1 MIKKIKTD
9 CDLSMLVKLF
19 LASAFYF
26 SFGASARELADID
39 SLLAEVHQHI
49 STAPQKA
56 EIPLAKLQQL
66 EPEFSKRQKEKYY
79 LHRINLLAYQG
90 RYKEQVSLI
99 LTVLDQIDEPNVRA
113 NYLYNLSDGYTNL
126 GEYEQALIRMNEGIL
141 LLPKVDNVNAKM
153 NTLQAALS
161 LFVSLRAF
169 DEALTYADRIYKLDP
184 VNEHSLSKCVGLVEN
199 AEINF
204 LSKNSEQAKKFVPSA
219 VQECAAAGSQILVLL
234 IKTLAT
240 IDLIDSGNDMRHVQ
254 SGLALLKEF
263 ATKNETSDYVT
274 QLEEAIARAYLRKG
288 NVEQAEHFGLL
299 AYKHAQ
305 ASHVVQILEKTNQTM
320 GAIKKAQGQIASAL
334 AYFEAGLELKNKV
347 LDDQLHKNLAYQRAK
362 FDIQDKANQLALSE
376 QKNKTLQAEKIVQQG
391 KNQNLLLL
399 ITLSLIL
406 VTILGAWLIRTLR
419 QKNIFKISSQI
430 DGLTQI
436 SNRAYF
442 IESAKQVLKN
452 PANSV
457 TLILFDMD
465 HFKSIND
472 TFGHSTGDWVL
483 RTVCDVV
490 KSQLRPTDLFGRLGG
505 EEFAICL
512 TNLSEAGVSALAER
526 CRAGV
531 AAIDTKPSG
540 SQFLISASF
549 GIATHGVRGNTSFED
564 ILAAADKALYFSKN
578 GGRNLVSVF
587 Q

>member
-1 MIKKIKTD
+1 MIKKMKIGFGLK
-9 CDLSMLVKLF
+9 MLVKLLLVCAF
-19 LASAFYF
+19 HFSLGVSA
-26 SFGASARELADID
+26 GELADID
-39 SLLAEVHQHI
+39 SLLAETYKHI
-49 STAPQKA
+49 ATAPQRA

-66 EPEFSKRQKEKYY
+66 ESKFSKKQKEKYY

-90 RYKEQVSLI
+90 RYKEQVALI
-99 LTVLDQIDEPNVRA
+99 LSVLDQIETPNVRA

-126 GEYEQALIRMNEGIL
+126 GEYEKALIRMNEGIL
-141 LLPKVDNVNAKM
+141 LLPKVDDVNAKM

-161 LFVSLRAF
+161 LFVSLRAY
-169 DEALTYADRIYKLDP
+169 DEALTYADRIYKLDI
-184 VNEHSLSKCVGLVEN
+184 VNEHSLSKCVGLAEN

-204 LSKNSEQAKKFVPSA
+204 LSKESALARKFVPSA
-219 VQECAAAGSQILVLL
+219 LHECGAAGSQILVLL
-234 IKTLAT
+234 VKTLAA
-240 IDLIDSGNDMRHVQ
+240 IDLIDSGDDMRHVQ
-254 SGLALLKEF
+254 SGLSLLKEF

-288 NVEQAEHFGLL
+288 DLAQAERFGLM

-305 ASHVVQILEKTNQTM
+305 ASHVFQILEKTNQTM
-320 GAIKKAQGQIASAL
+320 GEIKKAQGQIANAL
-334 AYFEAGLELKNKV
+334 AYFEAGLALKNKV

-406 VTILGAWLIRTLR
+406 LTILGGWLARTLR
-419 QKNIFKISSQI
+419 QKNIFKVSSQI

-442 IESAKQVLKN
+442 IESAKQTLKN

-483 RTVCDVV
+483 RTVCNAV

-512 TNLSEAGVSALAER
+512 VNLSEQGVLALAER

-540 SQFLISASF
+540 AQFLISASF